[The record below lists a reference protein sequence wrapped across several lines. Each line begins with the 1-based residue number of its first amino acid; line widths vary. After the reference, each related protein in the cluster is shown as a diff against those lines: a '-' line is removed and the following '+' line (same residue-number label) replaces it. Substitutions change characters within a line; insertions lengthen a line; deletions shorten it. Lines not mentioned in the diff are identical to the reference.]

1 METQQEYTTVDWRK
15 VFKEI
20 WKRKKIYFITVPIV
34 MILASFYIICIPRT
48 YTTDTEIIPE
58 AQGDLNS
65 NTGALGSLAS
75 SFGFDM
81 SNLESSD
88 AITPMLYPDLLKDN
102 GFIVSLFKI
111 KINTQD
117 GKIKTDYF
125 TYMSKYQKTAW
136 WNKIMGGIKS
146 KFTKKQ
152 ASPNNQTDPYE
163 LPRKTDEIVQNIRSS
178 LSIKIDKKTGSI
190 TISVTDQDPLVCK
203 IIADSTRTR
212 LENFIT
218 NYRTKKAKDDYAYY
232 KKLTEDAHADYQKIR
247 RLYGSFSDANEDVI
261 LQSVKSKQEDLE
273 NEMQL
278 KFNAYTT
285 LSTQMDAARAKVL
298 AKTPAFT
305 LIQGAAVPVKPES
318 PKRMLFVLAWA
329 FIAFMGTTVYV
340 LRDIILPKDE

>member
-1 METQQEYTTVDWRK
+1 MEKQQEYTIVDWRK

-20 WKRKKIYFITVPIV
+20 WKRKKLYLIVVPVV
-34 MILASFYIICIPRT
+34 MILSSLFIICIPRT
-48 YTTDTEIIPE
+48 YTTNTEIIPE

-88 AITPMLYPDLLKDN
+88 AITPMLYPDLLNDN
-102 GFIVSLFKI
+102 GFIVNLFNI
-111 KINTQD
+111 KISTQD
-117 GKIKTDYF
+117 GKIRTDYF
-125 TYMSKYQKTAW
+125 TYMDRYQKTPW
-136 WNKIMGGIKS
+136 WNKVMGGIKS
-146 KFTKKQ
+146 KFSKKE
-152 ASPNNQTDPYE
+152 SSTEKKLDPYD
-163 LPRKTDEIVQNIRSS
+163 LSKKTNKIVKKIRAS
-178 LSIKIDKKTGSI
+178 LSIKVDKKTGSI

-247 RLYGSFSDANEDVI
+247 RLYGSYSDANEDVI

-278 KFNAYTT
+278 KYNAYTT

-305 LIQGAAVPVKPES
+305 LIQGAAVPIKAES
-318 PKRMLFVLAWA
+318 PKRIIFVLAWA
-329 FIAFMGTTVYV
+329 FLAFIGTTIYV
-340 LRDIILPKDE
+340 LRDIILPEEG

>member
-1 METQQEYTTVDWRK
+1 M
-15 VFKEI
+15 
-20 WKRKKIYFITVPIV
+20 
-34 MILASFYIICIPRT
+34 
-48 YTTDTEIIPE
+48 
-58 AQGDLNS
+58 
-65 NTGALGSLAS
+65 
-75 SFGFDM
+75 
-81 SNLESSD
+81 
-88 AITPMLYPDLLKDN
+88 
-102 GFIVSLFKI
+102 
-111 KINTQD
+111 
-117 GKIKTDYF
+117 
-125 TYMSKYQKTAW
+125 
-136 WNKIMGGIKS
+136 
-146 KFTKKQ
+146 
-152 ASPNNQTDPYE
+152 
-163 LPRKTDEIVQNIRSS
+163 
-178 LSIKIDKKTGSI
+178 
-190 TISVTDQDPLVCK
+190 VCK

-232 KKLTEDAHADYQKIR
+232 KKLTDEARADYQKIR

-329 FIAFMGTTVYV
+329 FIAFIGTTVYV
-340 LRDIILPKDE
+340 LRDIILPKKE

>member
-1 METQQEYTTVDWRK
+1 MGKQQEYTVVDWRT

-20 WKRKKIYFITVPIV
+20 WKRRKLYFIIIPIV
-34 MILASFYIICIPRT
+34 MILASLYIVSIPRT

-58 AQGDLNS
+58 TQGDLNS

-117 GKIKTDYF
+117 GKLKTDYF
-125 TYMSKYQKTAW
+125 TYISQYQKTAW
-136 WNKIMGGIKS
+136 WNKVLGGIRS

-152 ASPNNQTDPYE
+152 VSSRKSLDPYD
-163 LPRKTDEIVQNIRSS
+163 LPKKTDEVVKNRRSS

-218 NYRTKKAKDDYAYY
+218 NYRTRKAKDDYAYY
-232 KKLTEDAHADYQKIR
+232 KKLTEEAHADYQKIR
-247 RLYGSFSDANEDVI
+247 RLYGSYSDANEDVI

-278 KFNAYTT
+278 KYNAYTT

-305 LIQGAAVPVKPES
+305 LIQGAAVPIKPES
-318 PKRMLFVLAWA
+318 PKRMIFVLVWA
-329 FIAFMGTTVYV
+329 FIAFVGTTIYV
-340 LRDIILPKDE
+340 LRDIILPKEE

>member
-1 METQQEYTTVDWRK
+1 MEKQKEYTVVDWRK

-20 WKRKKIYFITVPIV
+20 WERRKLYFIIIPIV
-34 MILASFYIICIPRT
+34 MILASLYIICIPRT

-58 AQGDLNS
+58 TQGDLNS

-117 GKIKTDYF
+117 GKLKTDYF
-125 TYMSKYQKTAW
+125 TYISQYQKTAW
-136 WNKIMGGIKS
+136 WNKIFGGIRS

-152 ASPNNQTDPYE
+152 ASSSKSLDPYD
-163 LPRKTDEIVQNIRSS
+163 LPKKTDEVVKNIRSS

-218 NYRTKKAKDDYAYY
+218 NYRTRKAKDDYAYY
-232 KKLTEDAHADYQKIR
+232 KKLTEEAHADYQKIR
-247 RLYGSFSDANEDVI
+247 RLYGSYSDANEDVI

-278 KFNAYTT
+278 KYNAYTT

-305 LIQGAAVPVKPES
+305 LIQGAAVPIKPES
-318 PKRMLFVLAWA
+318 PKRMIFVLVWA
-329 FIAFMGTTVYV
+329 FIAFVGTTIYV
-340 LRDIILPKDE
+340 LRDIILPKEE

>member
-152 ASPNNQTDPYE
+152 ASPNKQTDPYE
-163 LPRKTDEIVQNIRSS
+163 LPKKTDEIVQNIRSS

-340 LRDIILPKDE
+340 LRDNILPKDE

>member
-1 METQQEYTTVDWRK
+1 MEKQQEYTTVDWRK

-20 WKRKKIYFITVPIV
+20 WKRKKLYFIVVPII
-34 MILASFYIICIPRT
+34 MILASLYIVSIPRT
-48 YTTDTEIIPE
+48 YSTDTEIIPE

-65 NTGALGSLAS
+65 NSGALGSLAS

-102 GFIVSLFKI
+102 GFIASLFKI
-111 KINTQD
+111 KIITQD

-125 TYMSKYQKTAW
+125 TYISKYRKTAW
-136 WNKIMGGIKS
+136 WNKIIGGIKS
-146 KFTKKQ
+146 KFAKKQ
-152 ASPNNQTDPYE
+152 ASTNKQLDPYD
-163 LPRKTDEIVQNIRSS
+163 LPKKTDDVVKNIRNS
-178 LSIKIDKKTGSI
+178 LSIKVDKKTGSI
-190 TISVTDQDPLVCK
+190 TISVSDQDPLVCK
-203 IIADSTRTR
+203 TIADSTRTR
-212 LENFIT
+212 LESFIT

-232 KKLTEDAHADYQKIR
+232 RKLTEDAHADYQKIR
-247 RLYGSFSDANEDVI
+247 RQYGNYSDANEDVI

-278 KFNAYTT
+278 KYNTYTT

-305 LIQGAAVPVKPES
+305 LIQGAAVPIKPES
-318 PKRMLFVLAWA
+318 PKRMIFVLAWA
-329 FIAFMGTTVYV
+329 FIAFIGTSIYV
-340 LRDIILPKDE
+340 LRDIILPKEG

>member
-1 METQQEYTTVDWRK
+1 MEKHQEYTTVDWRK
-15 VFKEI
+15 FFKEI
-20 WKRKKIYFITVPIV
+20 WKRKKLYFIIVPIV
-34 MILASFYIICIPRT
+34 MILASLYIISIPRG

-58 AQGDLNS
+58 TQGDLNS
-65 NTGALGSLAS
+65 NSGALGSLAS

-111 KINTQD
+111 KIITQD

-125 TYMSKYQKTAW
+125 TYISKYQETAW
-136 WNKIMGGIKS
+136 WNKIIGGIKS
-146 KFTKKQ
+146 KFAKKQ
-152 ASPNNQTDPYE
+152 ASTNKQLDPYD
-163 LPRKTDEIVQNIRSS
+163 LPKKTDDVVKKIRNS

-190 TISVTDQDPLVCK
+190 TISVSDQDPLVCK
-203 IIADSTRTR
+203 TIADSTRTR
-212 LENFIT
+212 LESFIT

-232 KKLTEDAHADYQKIR
+232 KKLTEDAHAEYQKIR
-247 RLYGSFSDANEDVI
+247 RQYGNYSDANEDVI

-278 KFNAYTT
+278 KYNAYTT

-318 PKRMLFVLAWA
+318 PKRMIFVLVWA
-329 FIAFMGTTVYV
+329 FIAFAGTSIYV
-340 LRDIILPKDE
+340 LRDIILPKEG